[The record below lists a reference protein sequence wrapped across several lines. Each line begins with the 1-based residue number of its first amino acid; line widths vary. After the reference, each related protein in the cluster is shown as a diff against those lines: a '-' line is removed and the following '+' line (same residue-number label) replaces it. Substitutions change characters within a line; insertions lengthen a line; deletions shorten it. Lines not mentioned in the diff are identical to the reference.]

1 MKLTKANVQ
10 AIKRN
15 GTKLEKEVCRYILD
29 EWSDYT
35 NKKAIF
41 TDVLYHG
48 CQSGIVGSLI
58 YYTDTVAFY
67 KRHREEINALL
78 QETMDECGS
87 YNPSDLF
94 GDKWDKENPL
104 VLDTYNQ
111 NLLAWF
117 GFEETMRKI
126 AYQFDI
132 D

>member
-10 AIKRN
+10 AIKRG

-35 NKKAIF
+35 DKKAVF

-58 YYTDTVAFY
+58 YCTDTVAFY
-67 KRHREEINALL
+67 KRHRE

-94 GDKWDKENPL
+94 GDKWDKEDPL

-111 NLLAWF
+111 NRLAWF

>member
-1 MKLTKANVQ
+1 MKLTKTNIQ
-10 AIKRN
+10 AIKRD

-35 NKKAIF
+35 DKKAIF

-67 KRHREEINALL
+67 KRHQEEINALL

-87 YNPSDLF
+87 CNPSDLF
-94 GDKWDKENPL
+94 GDKWDKDDPL

>member
-10 AIKRN
+10 AIMRD

-29 EWSDYT
+29 EWSDCT
-35 NKKAIF
+35 DKKAIF

-87 YNPSDLF
+87 YNPADLF
-94 GDKWDKENPL
+94 GGKWDKEDPL

>member
-10 AIKRN
+10 EIKRD
-15 GTKLEKEVCRYILD
+15 GSPLEKEVCRYILG
-29 EWSDYT
+29 EWSDYSD
-35 NKKAIF
+35 KKAIF

-87 YNPSDLF
+87 YNPADLF
-94 GDKWDKENPL
+94 GGKWDKEDPL

-111 NLLAWF
+111 NLLACV

>member
-1 MKLTKANVQ
+1 MKLTKASIQ
-10 AIKRN
+10 AIKRD

-29 EWSDYT
+29 EWSDYSD
-35 NKKAIF
+35 KKAIF

-94 GDKWDKENPL
+94 GDKWDKEDPL

>member
-10 AIKRN
+10 AIKRD
-15 GTKLEKEVCRYILD
+15 GTKLEKEVCRYILG

-35 NKKAIF
+35 DKKAIF

-67 KRHREEINALL
+67 KQHREEINALL

-94 GDKWDKENPL
+94 GDKWDKEDPL

>member
-1 MKLTKANVQ
+1 MKLTKANIQ
-10 AIKRN
+10 AIKRD

-29 EWSDYT
+29 EWSDYSD
-35 NKKAIF
+35 KKAIF

>member
-10 AIKRN
+10 AIKRD
-15 GTKLEKEVCRYILD
+15 GTKLGKEVCWYILD

-35 NKKAIF
+35 DKKAIF

-58 YYTDTVAFY
+58 YCTDTVAFY
-67 KRHREEINALL
+67 KRHREEINTLL

-94 GDKWDKENPL
+94 GDKWDKEDPL

-117 GFEETMRKI
+117 RFEETMRKI

>member
-10 AIKRN
+10 AIKRD

-35 NKKAIF
+35 DKKAIF

-58 YYTDTVAFY
+58 YCTDTVAFY
-67 KRHREEINALL
+67 KRHREEINTLL

-94 GDKWDKENPL
+94 GDKWDKEDPL

-117 GFEETMRKI
+117 GFEETMRKN

>member
-1 MKLTKANVQ
+1 MKLTKANIQ
-10 AIKRN
+10 AIKRD

-29 EWSDYT
+29 EWSDYSD
-35 NKKAIF
+35 KKAIF

-48 CQSGIVGSLI
+48 CQSGIVRSLI

-67 KRHREEINALL
+67 KRHREEINTLL

-94 GDKWDKENPL
+94 GDKWDKEDPL

-126 AYQFDI
+126 GYQFDI

>member
-10 AIKRN
+10 AIKRD

-35 NKKAIF
+35 DKKAIF

-58 YYTDTVAFY
+58 YCTDTVAFY
-67 KRHREEINALL
+67 KRHREEINTLL

-94 GDKWDKENPL
+94 GDKWDKEDPL
-104 VLDTYNQ
+104 VLDTNNQ
-111 NLLAWF
+111 NRLAWF

>member
-10 AIKRN
+10 AIKRD

-35 NKKAIF
+35 DKKAIF

-58 YYTDTVAFY
+58 YCTDTVAFY
-67 KRHREEINALL
+67 KRHREEINTLL

-94 GDKWDKENPL
+94 GDKWDKEDPL

>member
-10 AIKRN
+10 AIMRD
-15 GTKLEKEVCRYILD
+15 GTKLEKEVCRCILG
-29 EWSDYT
+29 EWSDYSD
-35 NKKAIF
+35 KKAIF

-94 GDKWDKENPL
+94 GDKWDKEDPL